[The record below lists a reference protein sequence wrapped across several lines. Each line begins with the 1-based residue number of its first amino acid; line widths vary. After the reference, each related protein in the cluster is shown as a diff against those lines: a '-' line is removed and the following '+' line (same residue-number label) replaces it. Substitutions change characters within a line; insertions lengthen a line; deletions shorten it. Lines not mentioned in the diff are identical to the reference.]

1 MPFPGLFHP
10 EDPQAWVPQE
20 PSAQWPPCQLPYFLL
35 LDPQGHLIRS
45 TGQVWI
51 QRLREGKWFA

>member
-1 MPFPGLFHP
+1 MPYPGLFHP

-45 TGQVWI
+45 TGQVWT
-51 QRLREGKWFA
+51 QRLREGK